1 MRRAAGAGIM
11 TPRVTSIFLLA
22 LLLMA
27 SCTLVAPDVH
37 YDWCYIYNFGVSDQG
52 VNLLSGTWVEGQGLT
67 TDETGLLQVNW
78 THDRYVNPHI
88 VLVKAVRPE
97 GVTGAISV
105 TANALVFGV
114 NVAFTETLP
123 SELNEV
129 TLNFQPDSSAI
140 QSGGTAVNAVL
151 ESSQPIAIQ
160 YVEVRGN
167 FASPFDVNYCGQP
180 SETVTATQIYTA
192 TPGDTLTPEPSATV
206 DPAELYWWVEATQE
220 IDDYLSY
227 PTGHYQQS
235 WEVPVHSGAGIYN
248 IGYAFIGQWIGGPN
262 CGTGTT
268 CYARLAQQDNINYRL
283 YHDNGVLTLCDINDG
298 SIFGLSDAQRIEKA
312 NAFCQLH
319 FGVNDLTGRSP
330 WNISTGVTTVQAS
343 FNYTSPV
350 NPSGGTIIGTWY
362 AIQGAYGYQPTTTP
376 TTYVLPTDTPTRTP
390 LPTVPGTT
398 PTPSRT
404 PFLFPTRVTPDTST
418 PLPSTNTPEP
428 STATRTPYPAP
439 TPFITPTA
447 DPEGYDPNIEN
458 EAEWEILN
466 QIGNVWNEIRNGA
479 EDLADFTGRVA
490 DWANGSM
497 KNAQTGI
504 DNLGKEFA
512 GYMEG
517 FSNLITDI
525 YQTGQ
530 LTIDM
535 TRTLF
540 NLSFGWFQDATTRIN
555 NIFGQFFNTPA
566 KLIPGLPQCISNPTA
581 YELCAIW
588 WTLDWTLFAPNT
600 PGDAIVP
607 LLTIALNIGIV
618 MYFVQMVLRLV
629 RKVEVV
635 ANELAAE

>member
-1 MRRAAGAGIM
+1 MIR
-11 TPRVTSIFLLA
+11 TLTSVFLVS
-22 LLLMA
+22 LLLMS
-27 SCTLVAPDVH
+27 SCTLVEPDVH
-37 YDWCYIYNFGVSDQG
+37 YDWCYVYNFGVSDQG
-52 VNLLSGTWVEGQGLT
+52 ANLIAGTWVDEQGLT

-78 THDRYVNPHI
+78 THDRFVQPSI
-88 VLVKAVRPE
+88 VLVKAVRPA
-97 GVTGAISV
+97 GVTGDITV

-129 TLNFQPDSSAI
+129 TLNFQPESSD

-160 YVEVRGN
+160 YLEVRGS

-180 SETVTATQIYTA
+180 SETVTATQVYTA
-192 TPGDTLTPEPSATV
+192 TPDTTNTPEPATNT
-206 DPAELYWWVEATQE
+206 PEPQAEFWWDGPYERSHLKEATSGGV
-220 IDDYLSY
+220 SY
-227 PTGHYQQS
+227 PLGTSMGNHPASSEYF
-235 WEVPVHSGAGIYN
+235 GIYTRYHDVAAHTPYHTS
-248 IGYAFIGQWIGGPN
+248 G
-262 CGTGTT
+262 GTT
-268 CYARLAQQDNINYRL
+268 NTFDVRDLSSQTTVATMTINTYQ
-283 YHDNGVLTLCDINDG
+283 GVLTV
-298 SIFGLSDAQRIEKA
+298 
-312 NAFCQLH
+312 
-319 FGVNDLTGRSP
+319 VNDSNAEHCSVRAARAGSGLPSP
-330 WNISTGVTTVQAS
+330 DENVVCDMITSTGVRVKTGNSAAVNGGARSDYGFTWSGTATGMYVETT
-343 FNYTSPV
+343 
-350 NPSGGTIIGTWY
+350 IWY
-362 AIQGAYGYQPTTTP
+362 LYYGIPPEEEPTP
-376 TTYVLPTDTPTRTP
+376 TPTITPTPTRTP
-390 LPTVPGTT
+390 LPTVGPQS

-404 PFLFPTRVTPDTST
+404 PFLFPTRATPDTPT
-418 PLPSTNTPEP
+418 PMPSTNTPAP
-428 STATRTPYPAP
+428 PTSTRTPYPAP

-512 GYMEG
+512 GFMEG
-517 FSNLITDI
+517 FSNLITDV